1 MASVGVERDG
11 IGQGCKA
18 FDVDE
23 TGRGWSTCDCVNVSQ
38 LTCQSH
44 ELGDM
49 PDLLTSGSGSKPT
62 SHNQPAS

>member
-1 MASVGVERDG
+1 MAAVGVEIGRDE
-11 IGQGCKA
+11 QECKA
-18 FDVDE
+18 FNVDE
-23 TGRGWSTCDCVNVSQ
+23 TDRGWSTCDCVNVSQ

-49 PDLLTSGSGSKPT
+49 SDLLTSGSGSKPT